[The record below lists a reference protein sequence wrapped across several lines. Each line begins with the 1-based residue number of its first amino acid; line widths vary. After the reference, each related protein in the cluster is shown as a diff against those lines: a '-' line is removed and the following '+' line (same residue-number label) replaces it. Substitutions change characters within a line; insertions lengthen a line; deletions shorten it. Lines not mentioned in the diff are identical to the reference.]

1 MLLLKDVLYTRAF
14 PRGHSVDLPED
25 GGGMQQQADRVV
37 QALKSK
43 ALRVT
48 PQRFA
53 VYANLLERTDHPTA
67 EQILSDLN
75 QTAPTSS
82 QATVYSSLQAL
93 REVGLVR
100 EVLLES
106 GICRYDAHVA
116 PHHHF
121 RCRICGAIEDVAWE
135 QFQMQSAPQ
144 LRPGLQVDTYEVT
157 VHGVCDRC
165 GQDGTHP
172 IKIVGE
178 AESGFVH

>member
-1 MLLLKDVLYTRAF
+1 MLLSNDVLYNRSF
-14 PRGHSVDLPED
+14 PRGHFVGLPED
-25 GGGMQQQADRVV
+25 GGGMQQQADHIV
-37 QALKSK
+37 QALRSK

-75 QTAPTSS
+75 QAAPTSS

-93 REVGLVR
+93 REAGLVR

-165 GQDGTHP
+165 G
-172 IKIVGE
+172 GE
-178 AESGFVH
+178 RDRPSSLPGGHSS